1 MDSAMLRE
9 LYAYWDGKREGR
21 AMPGRA
27 DLDPVEVPKL
37 LPYLILFEVES
48 DSKRLWVRL
57 AGTEIVRLYGRDYTA
72 SYLDELDFG
81 DQRQAV
87 LADYQA
93 CVESGRPG
101 VAHRKF
107 WNIHG
112 LYYRC
117 ERLILP
123 LSDDGRDVNMILAG
137 LDFEEVRGE
146 QGK

>member
-1 MDSAMLRE
+1 MLRE
-9 LYAYWDGKREGR
+9 LYGYWDGKREGR
-21 AMPGRA
+21 PMPGRA

-37 LPYLILFEVES
+37 LPYLILFEVEA

-57 AGTEIVRLYGRDYTA
+57 AGTEVVRLYGRDYTG

-81 DQRQAV
+81 DQRRAV
-87 LADYQA
+87 LADYRA
-93 CVESGRPG
+93 CVKNGRPA

-107 WNIHG
+107 WNLSG
-112 LYYRC
+112 LHYRF

-123 LSDDGRDVNMILAG
+123 LSDDGREVNMILAG